1 MEQEQ
6 AVAFVVFD
14 LETTGLGRDAK
25 IVELCF
31 VAFDSNGNQVK
42 KLLRK
47 VNPGMKIPAQA
58 SAVHG
63 IYNSD
68 VEDCPMFEDIV
79 QEVIDAINWT
89 KAEEGGGATYN
100 IWDAKPEKLPLVGH
114 NIVSYDLP
122 ILRAHFDAAG
132 KVMPS
137 VNAVDTLKLAR
148 ARWPKHPD
156 GNKLVTCCARMG
168 IEEMN
173 DVHSAEPDVLVNG
186 KLYHRMMS
194 GEEYEPTATSVK
206 AKADAAEV
214 LDILAD
220 FDFSSF

>member
-1 MEQEQ
+1 MSENI
-6 AVAFVVFD
+6 AFVAFD
-14 LETTGLGRDAK
+14 TETTGLGKTARL
-25 IVELCF
+25 VEVCF
-31 VAFDSNGNQVK
+31 IAFDGNGNQVK
-42 KLLRK
+42 KYLQRI
-47 VNPGMKIPAQA
+47 NPGIPIPAQA
-58 SAVHG
+58 TAVHG
-63 IYNSD
+63 ITNAD
-68 VEDCPMFEDIV
+68 VEDCPMFADVADAIV
-79 QEVIDAINWT
+79 EAINWT
-89 KAEEGGGATYN
+89 KAEEGEGATYN
-100 IWDAKPEKLPLVGH
+100 IWDARPEKLPLVGH
-114 NIVSYDLP
+114 NSISYDLP
-122 ILRAHFDAAG
+122 ILRAHFEAIG

-156 GNKLVTCCARMG
+156 GNKLIVCCARMG

-173 DVHSAEPDVLVNG
+173 DVHSALPDTIVTGL
-186 KLYHRMMS
+186 LYHRMMS